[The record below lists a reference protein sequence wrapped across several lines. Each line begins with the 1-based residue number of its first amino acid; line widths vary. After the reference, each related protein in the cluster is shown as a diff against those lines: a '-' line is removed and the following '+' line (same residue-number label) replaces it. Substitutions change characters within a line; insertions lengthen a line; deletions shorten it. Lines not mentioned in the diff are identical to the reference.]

1 MLSEFKKVSLQ
12 MRKKKIPSI
21 KQICTCF
28 YIVTLVVSILQ
39 CTPSSDKKNLSQN
52 GKSENTTDSNSEI
65 ATFTRAISYNIMSV
79 KDTINWL
86 KSLPDGDTLQ
96 ALLVVNRIDK
106 IHLLRLDSIVFPDTI
121 GKSINLYS
129 PFPKKVDGLANINK
143 ILFISYYAQAF
154 AVYEKGLLIRWGPA
168 NLGKKST
175 PTPTGLLSTNWKAKN
190 TISTINPTWVMDW
203 YFNLENFHGASMHEY
218 ALPGYPAS
226 HACVRLFKEDAKWMY
241 YWADQ
246 WILDKGKI
254 LVYGTPV
261 IIFDSYPLDGRKP
274 WLQLPANKT
283 AMEITPTKLMFFAQ
297 EYLPTV
303 ILRQNARDS
312 IQNLVVSS
320 EL

>member
-1 MLSEFKKVSLQ
+1 MKKDYIRNFTKKVLI
-12 MRKKKIPSI
+12 MRKKKTQNIN
-21 KQICTCF
+21 QICIYF
-28 YIVTLVVSILQ
+28 FIGILLVSIIQ
-39 CTPSSDKKNLSQN
+39 CTPSPDKKDLSQN
-52 GKSENTTDSNSEI
+52 NKSENTEDSKGET
-65 ATFTRAISYNIMSV
+65 AVFTRAIGYNIISV

-96 ALLVVNRIDK
+96 ALLVINRIDK
-106 IHLLRLDSIVFPDTI
+106 THLLRLDSIVFPDTI
-121 GKSINLYS
+121 GKSIDIYS

-143 ILFISYYAQAF
+143 ILFVSYYAQAF

-175 PTPTGLLSTNWKAKN
+175 LTPTGLLSTNWKAKT
-190 TISTINPTWVMDW
+190 TISTIDPTWIMDW

-218 ALPGYPAS
+218 AMPGYPAS
-226 HACVRLFKEDAKWMY
+226 HACVRLFQEDAKWMY

-261 IIFDSYPLDGRKP
+261 IIFDSYPFGGRKP
-274 WLQLPANKT
+274 WLLLPANKT
-283 AMEITPTKLMFFAQ
+283 ALEITPQKLMSFAN

-303 ILRQNARDS
+303 IQRQLARDS
-312 IQNLVVSS
+312 IKI
-320 EL
+320 